1 MLLRE
6 LSTRTNNQNI
16 LLNKSIILIR
26 TNIYFSERSSG
37 LGGLTEPKDAE
48 WFV

>member
-1 MLLRE
+1 MLNLQCLNRK
-6 LSTRTNNQNI
+6 I
-16 LLNKSIILIR
+16 HLLPIDINVH
-26 TNIYFSERSSG
+26 FSERSSG